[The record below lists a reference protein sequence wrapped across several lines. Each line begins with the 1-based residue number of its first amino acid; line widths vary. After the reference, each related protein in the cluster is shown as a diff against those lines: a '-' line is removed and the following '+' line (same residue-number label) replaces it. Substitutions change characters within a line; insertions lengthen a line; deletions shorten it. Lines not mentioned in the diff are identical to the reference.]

1 MKKKARHSNDWSLA
15 LADTNI
21 IRARAGVRAFASLT
35 AEDFLEERGREMF
48 QESSR
53 RTDLIRFGKYNDIW
67 WEKPA
72 SESFK
77 NVMPIPFEQIQA
89 SNGSLTHNEGY

>member
-1 MKKKARHSNDWSLA
+1 MKKKALHSNDWSLA

-21 IRARAGVRAFASLT
+21 IRARAGVSAFASLT

-53 RTDLIRFGKYNDIW
+53 RIDLIRFGKYNDIW

-89 SNGSLTHNEGY
+89 SNGSLTQN

>member
-1 MKKKARHSNDWSLA
+1 
-15 LADTNI
+15 
-21 IRARAGVRAFASLT
+21 
-35 AEDFLEERGREMF
+35 MF

-53 RTDLIRFGKYNDIW
+53 RTDLIRFGKYNDVW

-89 SNGSLTHNEGY
+89 SEGSLTQNEGY